1 MTIEEL
7 NITTKLSEKQK
18 RSIKN
23 DAQCLLHWQKASS
36 YYEFIELVK
45 NDESLKCE
53 KVTADLF
60 KGNWY
65 FLRHQLGEKSIK
77 TESDAGAL
85 RIGVDGLE
93 LIIPNGYGD
102 GYTRCAVFESED
114 MVNTW
119 AFTYLFAIK
128 GENIKI
134 YEYDCGGSEIV
145 KEFSGKYWVYANDGF
160 VIFVQRKCMRA
171 E

>member
-36 YYEFIELVK
+36 YYEFLELVK

-60 KGNWY
+60 KSDWY
-65 FLRHQLGEKSIK
+65 FLRNQLGDKSIK

-128 GENIKI
+128 GKDIKI
-134 YEYDCGGSEIV
+134 YEYDCGGSEVV
-145 KEFSGKYWVYANDGF
+145 KEFSGKYSVYANDGF
-160 VIFVQRKCMRA
+160 VIFVQRQCMRV

>member
-36 YYEFIELVK
+36 YYEFLELVK

-60 KGNWY
+60 KSDWY
-65 FLRHQLGEKSIK
+65 FLRNQLGDKSIK

-128 GENIKI
+128 GKDIKI
-134 YEYDCGGSEIV
+134 YEYDCGGSEVV
-145 KEFSGKYWVYANDGF
+145 KEFSGKYSVYANDGF
-160 VIFVQRKCMRA
+160 VIFVKR
-171 E
+171 